1 MKVKIWKLLGLLSI
15 VIFMLS
21 IAGSVHAA
29 SLTTTIKTGVGPI
42 GVVYDPAMNEI
53 FVDNY
58 YGGDIQV
65 ISDSTNQQVADVT
78 ALTQYA
84 GAPFN
89 LAYDSV
95 KGEIWVADATGAY
108 AISDATNTIVAN
120 VSDTNGLELA
130 AFDPKTG
137 EVFMSYN
144 GNIAVISDSTNT
156 IIANITQSVTGM
168 VDDSA
173 KSEIFAAT
181 GSEGSAVVNVISANT
196 NAVTTTIPISSA
208 PDYLAYD
215 SGKGE
220 IFVAGSVLDSNT
232 GLHTYNIQV
241 ISDSTNKVVATIDL
255 PTGVTLG
262 DMAYNP
268 NKGEIY
274 INDLTS
280 VAIIS
285 DSTKNVVGTVNTNG
299 TNTYTGSNGIAYDSG
314 TSTVYAI
321 NDGGSTEGFMGSLA
335 VISDPSSG
343 TSNPTATPTS
353 STGTSTST
361 GSTPT
366 PKVPEF
372 SNAALISVAAAIVA
386 VTLCTVALTMR
397 TRKALPK

>member
-29 SLTTTIKTGVGPI
+29 SLTSTIKTGVGPI
-42 GVVYDPAMNEI
+42 GVVYDPAMHEI

-130 AFDPKTG
+130 AFDSKTD

-144 GNIAVISDSTNT
+144 GNIAVISDSSNT
-156 IIANITQSVTGM
+156 IIANITQSVTAM

-208 PDYLAYD
+208 PDYIAYD

-220 IFVAGSVLDSNT
+220 IYVAGSVLDSNT
-232 GLHTYNIQV
+232 GLDTYNIQV

-353 STGTSTST
+353 STSTST

-372 SNAALISVAAAIVA
+372 SNVALISVAAAIVA
-386 VTLCTVALTMR
+386 VTFCTVALTMR
-397 TRKALPK
+397 TRKTLPR

>member
-29 SLTTTIKTGVGPI
+29 SLTSTIKTGVGPI
-42 GVVYDPAMNEI
+42 GVVYDPAMHEI

-130 AFDPKTG
+130 AFDSKTG

-144 GNIAVISDSTNT
+144 GNIAVISDSSNT

-168 VDDSA
+168 VDDSV

-181 GSEGSAVVNVISANT
+181 GSEGSGVVNVISANT

-220 IFVAGSVLDSNT
+220 IYVAGSVLDSNT
-232 GLHTYNIQV
+232 GLDTYNIQV

-285 DSTKNVVGTVNTNG
+285 DSAKNVVGTVNTNG

-353 STGTSTST
+353 STSTST

-372 SNAALISVAAAIVA
+372 SNVALISVAAAIVA
-386 VTLCTVALTMR
+386 VTFCTVALTVR
-397 TRKALPK
+397 TRKTLPR

>member
-29 SLTTTIKTGVGPI
+29 SLTTTITTGVGPI
-42 GVVYDPAMNEI
+42 GVVYDPAMHEI

-255 PTGVTLG
+255 PTSVTLG
-262 DMAYNP
+262 DMAYNS

-285 DSTKNVVGTVNTNG
+285 DSTKNVVGTVDTNG

-314 TSTVYAI
+314 TSTIYAI

-343 TSNPTATPTS
+343 TSNPTSTPTS

-361 GSTPT
+361 SSTPT

-372 SNAALISVAAAIVA
+372 SNVALISVAAAIVA
-386 VTLCTVALTMR
+386 VTFCTVALTMR
-397 TRKALPK
+397 TRKTLPR

>member
-29 SLTTTIKTGVGPI
+29 SLTSTIKTGVGPI
-42 GVVYDPAMNEI
+42 GVVYDPAMHEI

-130 AFDPKTG
+130 AFDSKTD

-144 GNIAVISDSTNT
+144 GNIAVISDSSNT
-156 IIANITQSVTGM
+156 IIANITQSVTAM

-208 PDYLAYD
+208 PDYIAYD

-220 IFVAGSVLDSNT
+220 IYVAGSVLDSNT
-232 GLHTYNIQV
+232 GLDTYNIQV

-255 PTGVTLG
+255 PTSVTLG

-268 NKGEIY
+268 NKVEIY

-285 DSTKNVVGTVNTNG
+285 DSAKNVVGTVNTNG

-353 STGTSTST
+353 STSTST

-372 SNAALISVAAAIVA
+372 SNVALISVAAAIVA
-386 VTLCTVALTMR
+386 VTFCTVALTVR
-397 TRKALPK
+397 TRKTLPR